1 MGLLSPTPTP
11 YDPLQWDEL
20 PLPEKL
26 KWVCRAWVVQGYG
39 TPLAIYAAYGLKV
52 AGYIGGWLFFCSL
65 SPELGRFS
73 EVGQWWSHPVAFEK
87 AILWSLLFEV
97 LGFGCGSGPLTG
109 RYLPPVGGLLYW
121 LRPGTTKLPPWPKL
135 PGAGGHRRTWLD
147 VVAYAALLGITVRA
161 LTLPQAAMLDWVA
174 VLAALSVLG
183 FRDRTI
189 VLAARVEHYGVT
201 AVCFAFSPNPLA
213 GAMAVQLALWFFAG
227 VSKLNHHFPSVVSV
241 MTSNS
246 PSTPLLWLRKRM
258 VRGYPDDLRPS
269 RLAAVAGH
277 FGTALE
283 LGVPLVL
290 LAGDGGTV
298 TIVGLAL
305 MLVLHTFITSNVPMG
320 VPLEWNVMVVYGAF
334 VLFGAHELHLAD
346 VGLPVGIF
354 LAVTMVGVPVLGN
367 LLPERVSFLL
377 SMRYYAGNWPC
388 SVWLFRDEAW
398 KKLARLTKSAPWIY
412 DQLAVAYDRGTS
424 VGLVGKVMAFR
435 AMHLHGRALPTLV
448 PRAIEGAGAFERFS
462 WLDGELIAGLALGW
476 NFGDGHLHQEQLAQ
490 ALQAQCEFEPGELRI
505 VCIESQPLHRATL
518 DYRLLDAATGE
529 LDRGRLQI
537 SQLRELQPWESL
549 GPLPLKAHRART

>member
-1 MGLLSPTPTP
+1 MGLLAPTPTP
-11 YDPLQWDEL
+11 YDPLEWERL
-20 PLPEKL
+20 PLPKKIRL
-26 KWVCRAWVVQGYG
+26 VCQAWVVQGYG
-39 TPLAIYAAYGLKV
+39 TPLGIYGAYGLKI

-65 SPELGRFS
+65 SPELGGPS
-73 EVGQWWSHPVAFEK
+73 ELQQWWSHPVAFEK

-109 RYLPPVGGLLYW
+109 RYLPPVGGFLYW

-135 PGAGGHRRTWLD
+135 PGAGGHRRSWLD
-147 VVAYAALLGITVRA
+147 VLAYACLLGLVLRA
-161 LTLPQAAMLDWVA
+161 LTLPVPGPPDWLA
-174 VLAALSVLG
+174 VVGVLCVVG
-183 FRDRTI
+183 LRDRTI

-227 VSKLNHHFPSVVSV
+227 VSKLNHHFPAVVSV

-246 PSTPLLWLRKRM
+246 PATPWKWLRKRM

-290 LAGDGGTV
+290 LAGQGGAV
-298 TIVGLAL
+298 TIAG
-305 MLVLHTFITSNVPMG
+305 LVLMVLLHAFITSNVPMG

-334 VLFGAHELHLAD
+334 VLFGAHDLHLVD
-346 VGLPVGIF
+346 VGRLVGVF
-354 LAVTMVGVPVLGN
+354 LLAVLVGVPLLGN
-367 LLPERVSFLL
+367 LMPHRVSFLL

-398 KKLARLTKSAPWIY
+398 RKLARLTKSAPWIY
-412 DQLAVAYDRGTS
+412 DQLALAYDRGTS

-448 PRAIEGAGAFERFS
+448 PRALEGAGAFERFQ
-462 WLDGELIAGLALGW
+462 WLDGELVAGLALGW
-476 NFGDGHLHQEQLAQ
+476 NFGDGHLHHEQLIA
-490 ALQAQCEFEPGELRI
+490 ALQAQCDFEPGELRI
-505 VCIESQPLHRATL
+505 VCIESQPLHRQSL
-518 DYRLLDAATGE
+518 EFRLLDAAAGE
-529 LDRGRLQI
+529 LDRGALNVSR
-537 SQLRELQPWESL
+537 LRELQPWEAIE
-549 GPLPLKAHRART
+549 PPPHA

>member
-11 YDPLQWDEL
+11 YDPLEWEGL

-39 TPLAIYAAYGLKV
+39 TPLAIYGAYGLKV
-52 AGYIGGWLFFCSL
+52 AAYIGGWVFFCSL
-65 SPELGRFS
+65 SPSLGSWTEL
-73 EVGQWWSHPVAFEK
+73 GQWWSHPVAFEK

-97 LGFGCGSGPLTG
+97 MGFGCGSGPLTG

-121 LRPGTTKLPPWPKL
+121 LRPGTTKLPPWPQL
-135 PGAGGHRRTWLD
+135 PGAGGHQRTWLD
-147 VVAYAALLGITVRA
+147 VLAYAGLLGLTVRA
-161 LTLPQAAMLDWVA
+161 LLLPQAAMLDWVA
-174 VLAALSVLG
+174 VLVALLVLG
-183 FRDRTI
+183 LRDRTI

-227 VSKLNHHFPSVVSV
+227 VSKLNHHFPTVVSV

-269 RLAAVAGH
+269 ALAAVAGH

-290 LAGDGGTV
+290 LAGEGGTV
-298 TIVGLAL
+298 TLVGLVL

-320 VPLEWNVMVVYGAF
+320 VPLEWNVMVVYGGF
-334 VLFGAHELHLAD
+334 VLFGAHNLHLAD
-346 VGLPVGIF
+346 VGLPVGLF
-354 LAVTMVGVPVLGN
+354 LVLTVVVVPLVGNVVPD
-367 LLPERVSFLL
+367 RVSFLL

-398 KKLARLTKSAPWIY
+398 RKLERLTKSAPWVY

-448 PRAIEGAGAFERFS
+448 PRAIEGAGEFERFH
-462 WLDGELIAGLALGW
+462 WLDGELVAGLALGW
-476 NFGDGHLHQEQLAQ
+476 NFGDGHLHHEQLVD
-490 ALQAQCEFEPGELRI
+490 ALQAQCGFERGELRI
-505 VCIESQPLHRATL
+505 VCIESQPLHRQTL
-518 DYRLLDAATGE
+518 DYRLLDAASGE
-529 LDRGRLQI
+529 LDRGRI
-537 SQLRELQPWESL
+537 PVATLRGLQPWESMEPPPH
-549 GPLPLKAHRART
+549 G